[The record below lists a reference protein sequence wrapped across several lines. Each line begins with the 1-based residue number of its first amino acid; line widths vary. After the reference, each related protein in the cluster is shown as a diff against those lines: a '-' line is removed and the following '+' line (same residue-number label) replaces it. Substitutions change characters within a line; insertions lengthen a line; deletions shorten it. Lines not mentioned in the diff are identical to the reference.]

1 MIRSLH
7 ISGRAKLVIKPKGYQ
22 IFPEDVESHIHEKL
36 KERAGMIAIIG
47 VEHEI
52 FSEGIMAFVECQD
65 GKTIT
70 PAEVLAACGDISAYS
85 RPSHVVILKAGEIP
99 LNRVAKTDY
108 LNLRERAAAAVRELR
123 AEGKWDRG

>member
-1 MIRSLH
+1 
-7 ISGRAKLVIKPKGYQ
+7 V
-22 IFPEDVESHIHEKL
+22 
-36 KERAGMIAIIG
+36 
-47 VEHEI
+47 
-52 FSEGIMAFVECQD
+52 
-65 GKTIT
+65 
-70 PAEVLAACGDISAYS
+70 EVLAACNDISAYS